1 MTPPNTQNTARAL
14 ELARNGLSRPGAP
27 SALPGRLLVVDAERQ
42 LATLIEGDEAVAS
55 WPVSTARAG
64 IGGEA
69 GSYRTP
75 PGWHRVSQRIGQ
87 DAGPGTV
94 FVSREPTGETWRG
107 EAREDDLILT
117 RILTLD
123 GLEHGVNRGPGCD
136 SLSRYIYLHGT
147 NQEDLLG
154 RPVSH
159 GCVRLSNSD
168 ITALFDR
175 LGEGDYVYVAA
186 PEARVFPDP
195 IGRGRFH
202 YAGLAGAGMSAL
214 AQFQVMIGGV
224 ASGSDRAFDRGE
236 RQDLRAQLERL
247 GITVVKQDGS
257 GLGPDCAALVV
268 STAVEETV
276 PDFAAAMTNGV
287 PIVHRSELLAH
298 FVARKR
304 SIAVTGTSGKS
315 TVTAMVFA
323 ILKGAGRD
331 PSVITG
337 GDLPELQ
344 AQGLPGNAFAGRSDL
359 LVVEAD
365 ESDGTL
371 IRYAPAIG
379 VILNL
384 QRDHKEIED
393 VAAMFATLRAKA
405 REGLI
410 VGDAANL
417 DPFAGGALR
426 FGLSERA
433 DMRGEDVALGPDS
446 SRFRVGDVAFEL
458 PVPGAHN
465 VVNALAAIA
474 TASVLGVPL
483 AEMAAPLLAFRGIG
497 RRFQTVGKAHGV
509 EVIDDFAH
517 NAEKIAAAIR
527 TAKLRSSRVLAIY
540 QPHGYGPTRFLRRD
554 FVTTFAREL
563 GPEDRLWMLEVFYAG
578 GTATRDF
585 SAADIVA
592 EIGARGAA
600 AEFAPS
606 REWLAQRIAHEARPG
621 DLVLVM
627 GARDPSLTALA
638 RAILAGVETR
648 REPGAGKIEL
658 RG

>member
-1 MTPPNTQNTARAL
+1 MARAL
-14 ELARNGLSRPGAP
+14 DLAQSGLARPGAP
-27 SALPGRLLVVDAERQ
+27 PALPDRLLVVDAERQ
-42 LATLIEGDEAVAS
+42 VATLIEAEEAVAS

-69 GSYRTP
+69 GSFRTP
-75 PGWHRVSQRIGQ
+75 PGWHRIRERIGQ
-87 DAGPGTV
+87 DAVLGTV
-94 FVSREPTGETWRG
+94 FVSREPTGETWSG
-107 EAREDDLILT
+107 EQRDDDLILT
-117 RILTLD
+117 RVLTLD
-123 GLEHGVNRGPGCD
+123 GVEDGVNRGPGCD
-136 SLSRYIYLHGT
+136 SLERYIYLHGT
-147 NQEDLLG
+147 NQEELLG
-154 RPVSH
+154 RAVSH
-159 GCVRLSNSD
+159 GCVRLSNSG
-168 ITALFDR
+168 IVALFER
-175 LGEGDYVYVAA
+175 VRAGDYVYVAA
-186 PEARVFPDP
+186 PEAPSFPDP
-195 IGRGRFH
+195 GAKGRFH

-214 AQFQVMIGGV
+214 AQYQVMTGGV

-236 RQDLRAQLERL
+236 RKELRAQLERL
-247 GITVVKQDGS
+247 GIRVLPQDGS
-257 GLGPDCAALVV
+257 GLGSDCAALVV
-268 STAVEETV
+268 STAVEENV
-276 PDFAAAMTNGV
+276 PDFAAARAARI
-287 PIVHRSELLAH
+287 PIVHRSELLAY
-298 FVARKR
+298 FVAQQR
-304 SIAVTGTSGKS
+304 SIAITGTSGKS

-393 VAAMFATLRAKA
+393 VAAMFATLRARV
-405 REGLI
+405 REALV
-410 VGDAANL
+410 VGDAENL

-426 FGLSERA
+426 FGLGPRA
-433 DMRGEDVALGPDS
+433 DVRGEDVALGPDA
-446 SRFRVGDVAFEL
+446 SRFRVGDVVFEL

-474 TASVLGVPL
+474 TARVLGVPV
-483 AEMAAPLLAFRGIG
+483 EQMPAPLSSFRGIG

-509 EVIDDFAH
+509 EVVDDFAH
-517 NAEKIAAAIR
+517 NADKIAAAIR
-527 TAKLRSSRVLAIY
+527 TAKLRSRRVLAIY

-563 GPEDRLWMLEVFYAG
+563 GPDDRLWMLEVFYAG

-592 EIGARGAA
+592 EIGARGIH
-600 AEFAPS
+600 AEFSPS
-606 REWLAQRIAHEARPG
+606 REWLGERIAREARPG

-638 RAILAGVETR
+638 RAILAGIESAASRAPVE
-648 REPGAGKIEL
+648 
-658 RG
+658 

>member
-1 MTPPNTQNTARAL
+1 MARAL
-14 ELARNGLSRPGAP
+14 DLAQSGLARPGAP
-27 SALPGRLLVVDAERQ
+27 PALPDRLLVVDAERQ
-42 LATLIEGDEAVAS
+42 VATLIEAEEAVAS

-69 GSYRTP
+69 GSFRTP
-75 PGWHRVSQRIGQ
+75 PGWHRIRERIGQ
-87 DAGPGTV
+87 DAVLGTV
-94 FVSREPTGETWRG
+94 FVSREPTGETWSG
-107 EAREDDLILT
+107 EQRDDDLILT
-117 RILTLD
+117 RVLTLD
-123 GLEHGVNRGPGCD
+123 GVEDGVNRGPGCD
-136 SLSRYIYLHGT
+136 SLERYIYLHGT
-147 NQEDLLG
+147 NQEELLG
-154 RPVSH
+154 RAVSH
-159 GCVRLSNSD
+159 GCVRLSNSG
-168 ITALFDR
+168 IVALFER
-175 LGEGDYVYVAA
+175 VREGDYVYVAA
-186 PEARVFPDP
+186 PEAPSFPDP
-195 IGRGRFH
+195 GAKGRFH

-214 AQFQVMIGGV
+214 AQYQVMTGGV

-236 RQDLRAQLERL
+236 RKELRAQLERL
-247 GITVVKQDGS
+247 GIRVLPQDGS
-257 GLGPDCAALVV
+257 GLGSDCAALVV
-268 STAVEETV
+268 STAVEENV
-276 PDFAAAMTNGV
+276 PDFAAARAARI
-287 PIVHRSELLAH
+287 PIVHRSELLAY
-298 FVARKR
+298 FVAQQR
-304 SIAVTGTSGKS
+304 SIAITGTSGKS

-393 VAAMFATLRAKA
+393 VAAMFATLRARV
-405 REGLI
+405 REALV
-410 VGDAANL
+410 VGDAENL

-426 FGLSERA
+426 FGLGPRA
-433 DMRGEDVALGPDS
+433 DVRGEDVALGPDA
-446 SRFRVGDVAFEL
+446 SRFRVGDVVFEL

-474 TASVLGVPL
+474 TARVLGVPV
-483 AEMAAPLLAFRGIG
+483 EQMPAPLSSFRGIG

-509 EVIDDFAH
+509 EVVDDFAH
-517 NAEKIAAAIR
+517 NADKIAAAIR
-527 TAKLRSSRVLAIY
+527 TAKLRSRRVLAIY

-563 GPEDRLWMLEVFYAG
+563 GPDDRLWMLEVFYAG

-592 EIGARGAA
+592 EIGARGIH
-600 AEFAPS
+600 AEFSPS
-606 REWLAQRIAHEARPG
+606 REWLGERIAREARPG

-638 RAILAGVETR
+638 RAILAGIESAASRAPVE
-648 REPGAGKIEL
+648 
-658 RG
+658 